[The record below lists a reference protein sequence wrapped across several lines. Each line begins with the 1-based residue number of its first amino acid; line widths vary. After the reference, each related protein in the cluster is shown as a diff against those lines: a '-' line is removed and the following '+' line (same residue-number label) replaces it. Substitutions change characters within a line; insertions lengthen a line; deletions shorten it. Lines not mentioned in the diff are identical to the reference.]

1 MGAVLKFP
9 KRKTALELNQDELER
24 ATVEFSLA
32 NRAVMEARRKLR
44 DVSNALSELYRE
56 RAALLTRERK

>member
-24 ATVEFSLA
+24 ATVERSHRYRELA
-32 NRAVMEARRKLR
+32 EARQRWINADNAVHELQMERQRLLR
-44 DVSNALSELYRE
+44 GD
-56 RAALLTRERK
+56 K

>member
-24 ATVEFSLA
+24 ATVERSKDYRALA
-32 NRAVMEARRKLR
+32 EARQRWIASDNAVHELQMERQRLLR
-44 DVSNALSELYRE
+44 GD
-56 RAALLTRERK
+56 K